1 MGGILFPPRN
11 SKYLT
16 TVVGRA
22 ARVLVLTLG
31 VTLSGAV
38 LLPTSSAKAE
48 TVAPETRSAL
58 FSGLQSYLAR
68 HTNKGVFILMNDP
81 TVEPVDIRL
90 KNLHPLVL
98 KKNDVYMLCADF
110 VATDGR
116 NILIDFFLRRV
127 AGKPGE
133 FRVLYY
139 VVGNRSRF
147 MRLFERLI

>member
-1 MGGILFPPRN
+1 MGVILFPPRN
-11 SKYLT
+11 SKYLP

-22 ARVLVLTLG
+22 ARMLVLALG

-38 LLPTSSAKAE
+38 LVTASSAKAE
-48 TVAPETRSAL
+48 TLAPETRSAL

-81 TVEPVDIRL
+81 TVDPVDIRL

-110 VATDGR
+110 VATGGR
-116 NILIDFFLRRV
+116 NFLIDFFLKPV

-133 FRVLYY
+133 FRMLYY

-147 MRLFERLI
+147 MRLFERSI